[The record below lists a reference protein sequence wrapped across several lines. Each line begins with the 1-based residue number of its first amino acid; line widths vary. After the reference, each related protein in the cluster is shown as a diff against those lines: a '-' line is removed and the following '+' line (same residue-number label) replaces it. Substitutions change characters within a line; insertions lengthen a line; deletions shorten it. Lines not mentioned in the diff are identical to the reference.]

1 MDGLTKEEIL
11 QYINTDYIDFNLM
24 LEIIA
29 NVRRI
34 KGYTEEQITSEIE
47 RITRINSDY
56 FTKETQKK
64 SL

>member
-1 MDGLTKEEIL
+1 M
-11 QYINTDYIDFNLM
+11 YFNTAYIDFNLM

-29 NVRRI
+29 NVRRAAE
-34 KGYTEEQITSEIE
+34 GYSEEQIASEIE

-56 FTKETQKK
+56 FPMETQKK